1 METIRGYV
9 DKITFRNE
17 ENGYTVLTLHTS
29 GEEECLVGAMPPLSE
44 GEFIEANG
52 ERTFHPSYGPQFA
65 VSAIRFIPPADAE
78 SAERYLASG
87 AVKGVGEKMA
97 HRIVEKFGDDTFRI
111 LEEEPERLAEIK
123 GISRRGAMEIAR
135 QIIERREAREAAVF
149 LQSYGISL
157 RMAGR
162 IYQHYGDEIY
172 RILRENPYRLAD
184 DVRGIGFRKA
194 DEIALAAGIP
204 RDSEFRVKSAALFVL
219 QEAVR
224 NGHSYL
230 PEEVLFSSVEGLL
243 ALELSDFSHLLEDLM
258 IERKVS
264 IVRDAD
270 GNRIYLRRFW
280 RMENDVA
287 IMLREMNGNASGL
300 PGNVL
305 EERLRKLEREEGPE
319 LDPVQRSAVIATIQN
334 GVTVITGGPGTGKT
348 TIIHLMIR
356 YFLREGLDLLL
367 AAPTGRAAKR
377 MTETTGY
384 EAQTIHRMLEV
395 KGDPEEPGENM
406 TFQRNH
412 ETPLETD
419 VVIVDEASMIDLPLM
434 HALLCAMRPGMRL
447 ILVGDADQLPSVG
460 PGEVLKD
467 LIRSEAFTVVK
478 LSHIYR
484 QSEESDI
491 VVNAHKI
498 NEGEVFPAKPSKD
511 FLFILRDDPGRI
523 VGATITLLR
532 EKLPPYVGASWKE
545 LQVLTPMRKGP
556 LGVEGLNKVLQETF
570 NPPSPGKR
578 EAEFAGG
585 LFREGDKVMQV
596 RNDYDQEWETE
607 GVFPAL
613 KGMGVFNGDIG
624 FIREISAFERTV
636 TVEFDDRRVA
646 IFPYDS
652 CDDLELAYAV
662 TVHKAQGSEY
672 PAVILPLYSGPELLL
687 SRNLLYTAVTRA
699 KKCVCIV
706 GKYDTFAR
714 MIRNAEQQKRYTGLA
729 DLIRQVYMD

>member
-9 DKITFRNE
+9 ERITFRNE
-17 ENGYTVLTLHTS
+17 ENGYTVLTLS
-29 GEEECLVGAMPPLSE
+29 AAGEEECLVGNMPPLSE
-44 GEFIEANG
+44 GEFIEAEG
-52 ERTFHPSYGPQFA
+52 ERVFHPSYGIQIQ
-65 VSAIRFIPPADAE
+65 VSSIRFIPPDDAE

-87 AVKGVGEKMA
+87 AIKGVGEKLA
-97 HRIVEKFGDDTFRI
+97 RKIVAKFGDDTFRI

-123 GISRRGAMEIAR
+123 GISERIAMEIAG
-135 QIIERREAREAAVF
+135 QIAERRDARNAAVF
-149 LQSYGISL
+149 LQKYGISL

-162 IYQHYGDEIY
+162 IYQRYGDELY

-184 DVRGIGFRKA
+184 DVRGIGFKKA
-194 DEIALAAGIP
+194 DEIALAGGIP
-204 RDSEFRVKSAALFVL
+204 ADSEYRVKSAAVFVL

-224 NGHSYL
+224 NGHCYL
-230 PEEVLFSSVEGLL
+230 PEDILFTSTEGLL
-243 ALELSDFSHLLEDLM
+243 GLELSDFSHLLEDLM
-258 IERKVS
+258 IEHKVML
-264 IVRDAD
+264 VRDA
-270 GNRIYLRRFW
+270 GNRRVYLRRFY

-287 IMLREMNGNASGL
+287 IMLREMNRQEAGYS
-300 PGNVL
+300 
-305 EERLRKLEREEGPE
+305 EEAVIQEIRKLEKEQGIE
-319 LDPVQRSAVIATIQN
+319 LDAVQRSAVSATVEN

-356 YFLREGLDLLL
+356 YFLRQGLNLLL
-367 AAPTGRAAKR
+367 GAPTGRAAKR
-377 MTETTGY
+377 MTEATGY

-395 KGDPEEPGENM
+395 KGDPEDPEETL

-412 ETPLETD
+412 ETPLEAD
-419 VVIVDEASMIDLPLM
+419 VVIIDEASMIDLALM
-434 HALLCAMRPGMRL
+434 HALLSAMRPGMRL
-447 ILVGDADQLPSVG
+447 VLVGDADQLPSVG

-467 LIRSEAFTVVK
+467 LIRSECFTVVK
-478 LSHIYR
+478 LDHIYR

-491 VVNAHKI
+491 VVNAHRI
-498 NEGEVFPAKPSKD
+498 NEGEVFPVKPSKD

-532 EKLPPYVGASWKE
+532 EKLPPYVGTSWKE

-556 LGVEGLNKVLQETF
+556 LGVENLNKILQETF
-570 NPPSPGKR
+570 NPPAREKR

-607 GVFPAL
+607 GTFPIL
-613 KGMGVFNGDIG
+613 KGTGVFNGDIG
-624 FIREISAFERTV
+624 FIREISSFDRTM
-636 TVEFDDRRVA
+636 TIEFDDHRVA
-646 IFPYDS
+646 VYPYES
-652 CDDLELAYAV
+652 CDDLELSYAV

-672 PAVILPLYSGPELLL
+672 PAVVLPLYSGPELLM

-699 KKCVCIV
+699 RKCVCIV

-714 MIRNAEQQKRYTGLA
+714 MIRNAERQKRYTGLY
-729 DLIRQVYMD
+729 DMIRQVYMD

>member
-1 METIRGYV
+1 METVRGFV
-9 DKITFRNE
+9 EKITFRNE
-17 ENGYTVLTLHTS
+17 ENGYTVLSLSVS
-29 GEEECLVGAMPPLSE
+29 GEEECLVGCMPPLSE
-44 GEFIEANG
+44 GEYIEAEG
-52 ERTFHPSYGPQFA
+52 ERVFHPSYGPQIQ
-65 VSAIRFIPPADAE
+65 VSSVRFIPPKDAE

-87 AVKGVGEKMA
+87 AVKGVGEKLA
-97 HRIVEKFGDDTFRI
+97 RRIVDKFGDDTFRI

-123 GISRRGAMEIAR
+123 GISERSAMEIAR
-135 QIIERREAREAAVF
+135 QICERRDARNAAVY
-149 LQSYGISL
+149 LQQFGISL

-162 IYQHYGDEIY
+162 IYQRYGDEVY

-204 RDSEFRVKSAALFVL
+204 KDSEYRIKSAALFVL
-219 QEAVR
+219 QESVR
-224 NGHSYL
+224 NGHCYL
-230 PEEVLFSSVEGLL
+230 PEDILFSSTEGLL
-243 ALELSDFSHLLEDLM
+243 GLELSDFSHLLEDLM
-258 IERKVS
+258 IDRKVTL
-264 IVRDAD
+264 VRDA
-270 GNRIYLRRFW
+270 GGRRVYLRRFY

-287 IMLREMNGNASGL
+287 VMLRELNRTD
-300 PGNVL
+300 PGFSEETVRKELRQL
-305 EERLRKLEREEGPE
+305 EKEEMIE
-319 LDPVQRSAVIATIQN
+319 LDETQRSAVTATVEN
-334 GVTVITGGPGTGKT
+334 GITVITGGPGTGKT
-348 TIIHLMIR
+348 TIINMMIR
-356 YFLREGLDLLL
+356 YFLRNGLDLLL

-377 MTETTGY
+377 MTEATGY

-395 KGDPEEPGENM
+395 KGDPEDPEAAL

-412 ETPLETD
+412 EQPLEAD
-419 VVIVDEASMIDLPLM
+419 VVIVDEASMIDLVLM
-434 HALLCAMRPGMRL
+434 HALLSAMRTGMRL
-447 ILVGDADQLPSVG
+447 VLVGDADQLPSVG

-467 LIRSEAFTVVK
+467 LIRSESFTVVK
-478 LSHIYR
+478 LRHVYR

-491 VVNAHKI
+491 VMNAHRI
-498 NEGEVFPAKPSKD
+498 NAGEVFPVRPSKD

-556 LGVEGLNKVLQETF
+556 LGVENLNRILQETF
-570 NPPSPGKR
+570 NPPSPEKR

-585 LFREGDKVMQV
+585 LLREGDKVMQV

-607 GVFPAL
+607 GTFPPL
-613 KGMGVFNGDIG
+613 KGTGVFNGDIG
-624 FIREISAFERTV
+624 FIREISAFEHTV
-636 TVEFDDRRVA
+636 TIEFDDHRVA
-646 IFPYDS
+646 VYPFES
-652 CDDLELAYAV
+652 CDDLELSYAV

-672 PAVILPLYSGPELLL
+672 PAVILPLFSGPELLM

-714 MIRNAEQQKRYTGLA
+714 MIRNAERQKRYTGLSEM
-729 DLIRQVYMD
+729 IRTVYMD

>member
-1 METIRGYV
+1 METLRGYV
-9 DKITFRNE
+9 EKVTYRNE
-17 ENGYTVLTLHTS
+17 ENGYTVLTLSVS
-29 GEEECLVGAMPPLSE
+29 GTEECLVGAMPPLTE
-44 GEFIEANG
+44 GEFVEADG
-52 ERTFHPSYGPQFA
+52 EHTFHPSYGLQFA
-65 VSAIRFIPPADAE
+65 VSALRFIPPLDAE

-111 LEEEPERLAEIK
+111 LEEEPERLSEIK
-123 GISRRGAMEIAR
+123 GISERGAMEIAR

-149 LQSYGISL
+149 LQKYGLSL

-162 IYQHYGDEIY
+162 VYQHYGDEIY

-204 RDSEFRVKSAALFVL
+204 RDSEFRVKSAVLFIL
-219 QEAVR
+219 QEATR

-230 PEEVLFSSVEGLL
+230 PKEVLFSSVEGLL
-243 ALELSDFSHLLEDLM
+243 GLELSDFSHLLEDLM
-258 IERKVS
+258 IDRKVY
-264 IVRDAD
+264 VRKDAD
-270 GNRIYLRRFW
+270 GDRIYLRRFW

-287 IMLREMNGNASGL
+287 ILLRELNRTESTL
-300 PGNVL
+300 PESELADRIG
-305 EERLRKLEREEGPE
+305 KLEKEEGPE
-319 LDPVQRSAVIATIQN
+319 LDTVQRAAVIATIQN

-348 TIIHLMIR
+348 TIIHMMIR

-377 MTETTGY
+377 MTEATGY

-395 KGDPEEPGENM
+395 KGDPEDPGESM

-434 HALLCAMRPGMRL
+434 HALLSAMRPGMRL
-447 ILVGDADQLPSVG
+447 VLVGDADQLPSVG

-570 NPPSPGKR
+570 NPAAPGKR

-596 RNDYDQEWETE
+596 RNDYEQEWETE
-607 GVFPAL
+607 GVFPPM

-624 FIREISAFERTV
+624 FIREISSADRTV

-646 IFPYDS
+646 IFPYES

-672 PAVILPLYSGPELLL
+672 PAIILPLYNGPELLM

-714 MIRNAEQQKRYTGLA
+714 MIRNAERQKRYTGLA
-729 DLIRQVYMD
+729 ELIRKVYMD

>member
-1 METIRGYV
+1 METVRGYV
-9 DKITFRNE
+9 EKITYRNE
-17 ENGYTVLTLHTS
+17 ENGYTVLTLSAS
-29 GEEECLVGAMPPLSE
+29 GEEECLVGTMPPLSE
-44 GEFIEANG
+44 GEFIEAEG
-52 ERTFHPSYGPQFA
+52 ERVFHPSYGLQIE
-65 VSAIRFIPPADAE
+65 VSSVRFIPPADAE
-78 SAERYLASG
+78 SAERYLKSG
-87 AVKGVGEKMA
+87 AVKGVGEKLA
-97 HRIVEKFGDDTFRI
+97 HRIVLKFGDDTFRI
-111 LEEEPERLAEIK
+111 LEEEPERLSEIK
-123 GISRRGAMEIAR
+123 GISERSAMEIAR
-135 QIIERREAREAAVF
+135 QICERRDARNAAVF
-149 LQSYGISL
+149 LGQYGISL

-162 IYQHYGDEIY
+162 IYKRYGDEIY
-172 RILRENPYRLAD
+172 RILRENPYKLAD

-194 DEIALAAGIP
+194 DEIALKAGISA
-204 RDSEFRVKSAALFVL
+204 DSEYRVKSAALFIL
-219 QEAVR
+219 EEAVR
-224 NGHSYL
+224 NGHCFL
-230 PEEVLFSSVEGLL
+230 PEEVLFSSAEGLL
-243 ALELSDFSHLLEDLM
+243 GIELSDFSHLLEDLM
-258 IERKVS
+258 IDRKVTL
-264 IVRDAD
+264 VRDASE
-270 GNRIYLRRFW
+270 RRVYLRRMY
-280 RMENDVA
+280 RMESDVA
-287 IMLREMNGNASGL
+287 VLLREMNRTDSRYS
-300 PGNVL
+300 
-305 EERLRKLEREEGPE
+305 EETVCSEIRKLEKEEEIE
-319 LDPVQRSAVIATIQN
+319 LDPVQRSAVAATVRN

-348 TIIHLMIR
+348 TIIQLMIR
-356 YFLREGLDLLL
+356 YFLRQGLDLLL

-395 KGDPEEPGENM
+395 KGDPEDPEEKM
-406 TFQRNH
+406 SFQRNH
-412 ETPLETD
+412 ENPLEAD
-419 VVIVDEASMIDLPLM
+419 VVIVDEASMIDLTLM
-434 HALLCAMRPGMRL
+434 HALLSAMRPGMRL
-447 ILVGDADQLPSVG
+447 VLSGDADQLPSVG

-467 LIRSEAFTVVK
+467 LIRSECFTVVK
-478 LSHIYR
+478 LDRIYR

-556 LGVEGLNKVLQETF
+556 LGVESLNRILQETF
-570 NPPSPGKR
+570 NPPADGKR

-607 GVFPAL
+607 GTFPPL
-613 KGMGVFNGDIG
+613 KGLGVFNGDIG
-624 FIREISAFERTV
+624 FIRTISSFDRTV
-636 TVEFDDRRVA
+636 TIEFDDHKVA
-646 IFPYDS
+646 VYPYES

-672 PAVILPLYSGPELLL
+672 PAVILPLYSGPELLM

-714 MIRNAEQQKRYTGLA
+714 MIRNAELKKRYTGLA
-729 DLIRQVYMD
+729 DMIRRVYLD